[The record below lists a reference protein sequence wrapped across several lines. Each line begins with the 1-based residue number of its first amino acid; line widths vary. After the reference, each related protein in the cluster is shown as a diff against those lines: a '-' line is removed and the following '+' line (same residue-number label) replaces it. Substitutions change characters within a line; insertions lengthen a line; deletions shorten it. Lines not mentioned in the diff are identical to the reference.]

1 MPPYA
6 AVLFDRDGTL
16 IKDKHYL
23 ADPAGVELLPHVGE
37 ALQAL
42 AREGSR
48 LFVVSNQSG
57 VGRGL
62 FPLSS
67 VFACNARLAE
77 LLSAYGATLEDMVFC
92 PHAPEEHCAC
102 RKPAPGMWLRLVET
116 HALEVSRTVMV
127 GDKAEDMLFAANA
140 GLAAR
145 ILTLTGKGRGT
156 AEALGLAIGPA
167 PFLGLY
173 PQPASPAHPHAC
185 VSDFSLLGEALER
198 LAALKGSPCAA

>member
-1 MPPYA
+1 
-6 AVLFDRDGTL
+6 L

-67 VFACNARLAE
+67 VYACNARLAE
-77 LLSAYGATLEDMVFC
+77 LLASYGVTVEDMVFC
-92 PHAPEEHCAC
+92 PHAPEDRCAC
-102 RKPAPGMWLRLVET
+102 RKPAPGMWLRLADT
-116 HALEVSRTVMV
+116 HALDPSRAVMV

-140 GLAAR
+140 GLAAG
-145 ILTLTGKGRGT
+145 ILVLTGKGRAT

-173 PQPASPAHPHAC
+173 PRPASPSHPQAC
-185 VSDFSLLGEALER
+185 ISDFSLLGEALHR
-198 LAALKGSPCAA
+198 LAADKGSKGSPCVA